1 MKLSVNCD
9 VGLLQ
14 QSYSLV
20 SHYWLINSLVL
31 TEVRWYLV
39 AVKHAIKHSRCAL
52 LPVPLPWL
60 LVHVH
65 YYLCH
70 DFAEFVHFILVSDHA
85 LLHSY
90 PTTDNNTSTSMIWVT
105 LNMDR
110 SAANCQG
117 IVGEFHSVCRVVTLC
132 NEYYS
137 KTTMTNSCY
146 SAFLRTTRG
155 SQYQNIQPKWSAQTE
170 QSLLSPPLCA
180 DSVLKSTGWYARIE
194 YYRKGTVKVSRYSDP
209 FPKILC
215 RMPFLLHPSQF
226 TRTWDWHQLYTA
238 PCLDTIVLRKMW
250 INFLCLSGRFRL
262 WKEKQSVRFCGLS
275 TQSTYP
281 YQIPLA
287 KTSRYGR
294 NFVPYCVAKKF

>member
-1 MKLSVNCD
+1 MPLSTVD
-9 VGLLQ
+9 VLYYQCHFRDCWYMFIITCAMTLL
-14 QSYSLV
+14 SLCT
-20 SHYWLINSLVL
+20 SFWFQIMHCCI
-31 TEVRWYLV
+31 
-39 AVKHAIKHSRCAL
+39 
-52 LPVPLPWL
+52 
-60 LVHVH
+60 
-65 YYLCH
+65 
-70 DFAEFVHFILVSDHA
+70 
-85 LLHSY
+85 
-90 PTTDNNTSTSMIWVT
+90 PTPTIGSNTSTDMIWVT

-117 IVGEFHSVCRVVTLC
+117 IVGEFHSVWRVVTLC

-137 KTTMTNSCY
+137 KTTMANSCY

-275 TQSTYP
+275 TQPTYP
-281 YQIPLA
+281 YQISLA